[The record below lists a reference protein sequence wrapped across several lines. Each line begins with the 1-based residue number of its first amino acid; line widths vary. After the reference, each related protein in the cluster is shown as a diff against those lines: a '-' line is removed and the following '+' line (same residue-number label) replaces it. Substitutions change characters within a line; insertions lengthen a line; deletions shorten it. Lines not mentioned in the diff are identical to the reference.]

1 MDVAEAARAAPPAIR
16 TEGLTKRYGDVL
28 AVADVTFAVAAGEV
42 FGLIG
47 ENGAGKTTLV
57 KMLTTLLAPSAGS
70 GFVAGFDILRDA
82 AEVRRHI
89 GYVPQLLSVDGS
101 LTGYE
106 NMMLSAR
113 LYATPHHDR
122 RARIREAL
130 EAMGLA
136 EAADR
141 LVQNYSGGMI
151 RRLEIAQSM
160 LHRPSVLFM
169 DEPTVGLD
177 PLARDAVWTHVRD
190 LRRRFGMTMLLTTHY
205 LDEADNLCDRIAIM
219 NRGRIVAL
227 GTPAELKA
235 LVGPQATLDQVM
247 EKLVGGES
255 ETLEKGGLSDVRRE
269 RRTVITH
276 R

>member
-16 TEGLTKRYGDVL
+16 TEGLTKRYGDTL
-28 AVADVTFAVAAGEV
+28 AVADVTLAVAAGEV

-57 KMLTTLLAPSAGS
+57 KMLTTLLPPNSGR

-113 LYATPHHDR
+113 LYATPHRDR

-130 EAMGLA
+130 AAMGLA

-160 LHRPSVLFM
+160 LHRPSILFM

-177 PLARDAVWTHVRD
+177 PLARDAVWEHVRD
-190 LRRRFGMTMLLTTHY
+190 LRHRFGMTMLLTTHY

-219 NRGRIVAL
+219 NRGRIVAM
-227 GTPAELKA
+227 GSPAELKA

-247 EKLVGGES
+247 ETLVGGES
-255 ETLEKGGLSDVRRE
+255 ESLGKGGLSDVRRE

>member
-169 DEPTVGLD
+169 DEPTVGHD

>member
-219 NRGRIVAL
+219 NRGHIVAL

>member
-16 TEGLTKRYGDVL
+16 TEGLTKRYGDAL
-28 AVADVTFAVAAGEV
+28 AVADVTLAVAAGEV

-57 KMLTTLLAPSAGS
+57 KMLTTLLPPSSGR

-113 LYATPHHDR
+113 LYATPHRDR

-130 EAMGLA
+130 AAMGLA

-160 LHRPSVLFM
+160 LHRPSILFM

-177 PLARDAVWTHVRD
+177 PLARDAVWEHVRD
-190 LRRRFGMTMLLTTHY
+190 LRHRFGMTMLLTTHY

-219 NRGRIVAL
+219 NRGRIVAM
-227 GTPAELKA
+227 GSPAELKA

-247 EKLVGGES
+247 ETLVGGES
-255 ETLEKGGLSDVRRE
+255 ESLGKGGLSDVRRE

>member
-16 TEGLTKRYGDVL
+16 TEGLTKRYGDAL
-28 AVADVTFAVAAGEV
+28 AVADVTLAVAAGEV

-57 KMLTTLLAPSAGS
+57 KMLATLLPPSSGR

-113 LYATPHHDR
+113 LYATPHRDR

-130 EAMGLA
+130 AAMGLA

-160 LHRPSVLFM
+160 LHRPSILFM

-177 PLARDAVWTHVRD
+177 PLARDAVWAHVRD
-190 LRRRFGMTMLLTTHY
+190 LRHRFGMTMLLTTHY

-219 NRGRIVAL
+219 NRGRIVAM
-227 GTPAELKA
+227 GSPAELKA

-247 EKLVGGES
+247 ETLVGGES
-255 ETLEKGGLSDVRRE
+255 ESLEKGGLSDVRRE

>member
-1 MDVAEAARAAPPAIR
+1 
-16 TEGLTKRYGDVL
+16 
-28 AVADVTFAVAAGEV
+28 
-42 FGLIG
+42 
-47 ENGAGKTTLV
+47 
-57 KMLTTLLAPSAGS
+57 
-70 GFVAGFDILRDA
+70 
-82 AEVRRHI
+82 
-89 GYVPQLLSVDGS
+89 
-101 LTGYE
+101 
-106 NMMLSAR
+106 
-113 LYATPHHDR
+113 
-122 RARIREAL
+122 
-130 EAMGLA
+130 MGLA

-177 PLARDAVWTHVRD
+177 PLARDAVWMRVRD
-190 LRRRFGMTMLLTTHY
+190 LRHSFGMTMLLTTHY
-205 LDEADNLCDRIAIM
+205 LDEADNLCDRIALM
-219 NRGRIVAL
+219 NRGRIVAM

-255 ETLEKGGLSDVRRE
+255 ETLAKGGLSDVRRE

>member
-1 MDVAEAARAAPPAIR
+1 MTVSEAAQAQPPAIE
-16 TEGLTKRYGDVL
+16 TKGLTKQFGDLL
-28 AVADVTFAVAAGEV
+28 AVADVTLAVAAGEV

-57 KMLTTLLAPSAGS
+57 KMLTTLLPPSSGS
-70 GFVAGFDILRDA
+70 GFVAGFDIVSQA

-106 NMMLSAR
+106 NMLLSAR
-113 LYATPHHDR
+113 LYATPHRDR
-122 RARIREAL
+122 EARIREAL
-130 EAMGLA
+130 AAMGLA

-141 LVQNYSGGMI
+141 LVQYYSGGMI
-151 RRLEIAQSM
+151 RRIEIAQSM

-177 PLARDAVWTHVRD
+177 PLARDAVWEHVRD
-190 LRRRFGMTMLLTTHY
+190 LRHRFGMTMLLTTHY
-205 LDEADNLCDRIAIM
+205 LDEADSLCDRIAIM
-219 NRGRIVAL
+219 NRGRVVAM
-227 GTPAELKA
+227 GSPRELKA

-247 EKLVGGES
+247 EKLVGGETA
-255 ETLEKGGLSDVRRE
+255 EMGKGGYSDVRRE
-269 RRTVITH
+269 RHTVTKH
-276 R
+276 G